1 MLRCKGYARCFFSLA
16 GLLRSKLRQAGYGE
30 ETAFVPQACITA
42 RKTMKTGWRGPN
54 KTHQLTNSPTRKTY
68 NLTNSQNL
76 QSHHLTKLTTSP
88 PHKTYFW
95 IDMCPLRVAGLPGSG
110 PHTAIAC
117 FQGFLSFGFRSVL
130 KIRSRR
136 IGPTPTF
143 SCHGRAQA
151 SLALLIWLIEKVLP
165 AIGTQN
171 VS

>member
-42 RKTMKTGWRGPN
+42 RKTMKTGRRGPN
-54 KTHQLTNSPTRKTY
+54 KTHQLTNSPTHQ
-68 NLTNSQNL
+68 LA
-76 QSHHLTKLTTSP
+76 KLTTSP

-117 FQGFLSFGFRSVL
+117 FQGFLGFGFRSVL